1 DGTSRKK
8 RNCQTNPAY
17 FWNPNY
23 AIYYT
28 IDNSL
33 PSSYVTLIR
42 QAIQFWTSNTCLRF
56 QENPSGMNRLR
67 FYYGTGCW
75 SYIGKQ
81 ASWTS
86 QDISIGNGC
95 NSLGTVAHEIAHAL
109 GFYHAQSRYDR
120 DSYIR
125 VNLNNVQSGL
135 RREFREA
142 TENHFGLGYDFGSVM
157 HYGGYAFAMN
167 TNIYTIQTLQP
178 EYQNTLGQRERPA
191 FLGYLCTNVPVP
203 PCRSPGIPN
212 PRSCSQCLC
221 PEMFAGSFC
230 QNLPTG
236 TAANCHFLPH
246 GRISLNGVA
255 GNPNSYAML
264 GITDC
269 YWHISAPA
277 GRRLQ
282 IRLSTPPK
290 HCVQGCPWQ
299 GLEINLGTFDLHGMI
314 VCCANTQTYTSTG
327 NLVGLRGY
335 VRYNQLTF
343 GIDYRVV

>member
-1 DGTSRKK
+1 
-8 RNCQTNPAY
+8 
-17 FWNPNY
+17 
-23 AIYYT
+23 
-28 IDNSL
+28 
-33 PSSYVTLIR
+33 
-42 QAIQFWTSNTCLRF
+42 
-56 QENPSGMNRLR
+56 MNRLR

-125 VNLNNVQSGL
+125 VNLNNVQSGY
-135 RREFREA
+135 EGNFVKQTPA

-191 FLGYLCTNVPVP
+191 FSDVRLMNYYYNCSNLCTNVPVP

-236 TAANCHFLPH
+236 TAANCN
-246 GRISLNGVA
+246 GKVVQATSSSWTTLNGVA

-269 YWHISAPA
+269 YWHISVS
-277 GRRLQ
+277 RLR
-282 IRLSTPPK
+282 IGK
-290 HCVQGCPWQ
+290 
-299 GLEINLGTFDLHGMI
+299 FKK
-314 VCCANTQTYTSTG
+314 
-327 NLVGLRGY
+327 
-335 VRYNQLTF
+335 
-343 GIDYRVV
+343 